1 MYCLSITSIREN
13 IFEALKLKAN
23 DALND
28 AFSVLEGNPNLV
40 IFDKKE
46 RIRNGDREMK
56 REDANGKKLVV
67 NALYTGRDF
76 QRYLRIFE
84 DGARQNGSSYNEFK
98 VLSYYNGIYTRL

>member
-1 MYCLSITSIREN
+1 MMGN

-56 REDANGKKLVV
+56 REDAIK
-67 NALYTGRDF
+67 
-76 QRYLRIFE
+76 
-84 DGARQNGSSYNEFK
+84 
-98 VLSYYNGIYTRL
+98 